1 MMEDEAPMSI
11 TRQLH
16 HLSTSTIPFS
26 HVSTTFSLS
35 SCVTKDF
42 LRKMQ
47 DFMAKAAVVSTVE
60 EDRRQLT
67 WKALREIFG
76 RFLHSERNK
85 DESLSDG
92 MHIIL

>member
-1 MMEDEAPMSI
+1 
-11 TRQLH
+11 
-16 HLSTSTIPFS
+16 
-26 HVSTTFSLS
+26 
-35 SCVTKDF
+35 
-42 LRKMQ
+42 MQ